1 MACRLFPPAILL
13 LEFQPQPKE
22 PREPKQRNEPKQEIK
37 DLGKHNPAFSPN
49 PAENDTK
56 VETFELR

>member
-1 MACRLFPPAILL
+1 MSLDHSMSPVPSCDITAGI
-13 LEFQPQPKE
+13 
-22 PREPKQRNEPKQEIK
+22 PKQPNEPKQETK